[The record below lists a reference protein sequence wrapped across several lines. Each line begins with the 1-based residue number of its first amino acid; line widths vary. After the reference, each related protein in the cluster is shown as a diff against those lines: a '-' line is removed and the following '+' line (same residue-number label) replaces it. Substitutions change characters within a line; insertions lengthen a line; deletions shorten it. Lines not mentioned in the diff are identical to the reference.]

1 MEAFSSKLQKNDK
14 IFRLLTTLPDDLLTQ
29 IYTKY
34 LRRYRLH
41 NGKFIK
47 LIDFEKYKF
56 LERVISR
63 KMVGVSK
70 VKMYEEYSGRL
81 LPTNILEIKYT
92 LPNCCHLP
100 DRKEQSINDDMMY
113 VYLNND
119 TGSYTIEKHRL
130 IKNEDF
136 FTKDKPV
143 SMYSRRY
150 FPRGNYRDYDW
161 EGFTIASDGSNQY
174 V

>member
-1 MEAFSSKLQKNDK
+1 MEFPQNLQNVLN
-14 IFRLLTTLPDDLLTQ
+14 LLQGLPDDLLIP
-29 IYTKY
+29 IYTKH
-34 LRRYRLH
+34 LQRYRIDKDG
-41 NGKFIK
+41 NFIR
-47 LIDFEKYKF
+47 LINLKKYEF
-56 LERVISR
+56 LEKVISR
-63 KMVGVSK
+63 KIVSVSE
-70 VKMYEEYSGRL
+70 VKTYEEYSGRL

-92 LPNCCHLP
+92 VSNWCELP

-161 EGFTIASDGSNQY
+161 EVFTIASDGSNQY